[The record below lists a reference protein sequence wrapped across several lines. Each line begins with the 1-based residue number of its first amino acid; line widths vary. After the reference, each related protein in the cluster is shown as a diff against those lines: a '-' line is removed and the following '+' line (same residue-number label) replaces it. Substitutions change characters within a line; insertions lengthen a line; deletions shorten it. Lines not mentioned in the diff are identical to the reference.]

1 MDNLNCPFYCDEE
14 RKLQTDFYD
23 PPSAPTSV
31 ISLHNQCN
39 SMTVVIAKLALLYEM
54 GVNGL

>member
-1 MDNLNCPFYCDEE
+1 MNNLNCPFYCDEE

-39 SMTVVIAKLALLYEM
+39 SMTVVIAKLALL
-54 GVNGL
+54 